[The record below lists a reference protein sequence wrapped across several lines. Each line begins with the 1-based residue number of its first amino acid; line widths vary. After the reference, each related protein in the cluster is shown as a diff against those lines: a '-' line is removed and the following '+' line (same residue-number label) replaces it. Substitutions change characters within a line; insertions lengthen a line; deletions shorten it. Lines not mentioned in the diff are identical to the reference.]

1 MLSHEQRT
9 AILELGGKGV
19 SKRAIARL
27 LGVSRGAVERVLDCG
42 SSQLP
47 RLVRPERAEPYREEI
62 LGLYKSCGGNLV
74 RVHEELV
81 AQGAELSYPA
91 LTAFCRRHGVGHE
104 PKTPVGSYRFEP
116 GEELQ
121 HDTSPHRLKLS
132 GSKCRVQTA
141 SAVLCYSRMLF
152 FQCYARFRRFECKVF
167 LTDALV
173 YFGGSPERVEIDNT
187 HVVVLEGTGATMVPA
202 PEMAAFAE
210 RYGFTFQA
218 HEIGDANR
226 SARVER
232 PFHYIEN
239 NFLAGRS
246 FEDWND
252 LNQKARDWCDR
263 VNRRP
268 KRHLKASPLEL
279 FEREKTRLRP
289 LPLWVPEPYLLH
301 HRIVDTRGY
310 VTVET
315 HRYSVPADWI
325 GRQVEARESKDRID
339 ISCGHQSPVSHP
351 RFQDAGAHHSTLPE
365 HRRQRR
371 RSPPGPSLE
380 EKTLAKI
387 APQLSDYIQT
397 LKKKG
402 KKQTTLVLRQ
412 LVRMVG
418 DYPSEPLHKALSE
431 AHHYGLYDLDRVE
444 RMVLRHVAKDYFRLH
459 DLEPD
464 KGEDD
469 ER

>member
-1 MLSHEQRT
+1 MLSQQQRT
-9 AILELGGKGV
+9 TILELDSKGV

-42 SSQLP
+42 SAQVP
-47 RLVRPERAEPYREEI
+47 RLERAEKAEPYRDEI
-62 LGLYKSCGGNLV
+62 LVLYATCRGNLV
-74 RVHEELV
+74 RVHEELS
-81 AQGAELSYPA
+81 AQGASLSYPA
-91 LTAFCRRHGVGHE
+91 LTAFCRRHGIGHE
-104 PKTPVGSYRFEP
+104 PKTPVGSYHFAP
-116 GEELQ
+116 GQELQ
-121 HDTSPHRLKLS
+121 HDTSPHWVELS
-132 GSKCRVQTA
+132 GSRCRVQTA
-141 SAVLCYSRMLF
+141 SAVLCYSRMLY
-152 FQCYARFRRFECKVF
+152 FQCYPRFRRFECKVF

-173 YFGGSPERVEIDNT
+173 YFGGSPRRVEIDNT
-187 HVVVLEGTGATMVPA
+187 HVVVLSGTGAQMVPT
-202 PEMAAFAE
+202 PEMAAFGE
-210 RYGFTFQA
+210 RYGFAFQA
-218 HEIGDANR
+218 HERGDVNR

-246 FEDWND
+246 FADYSD
-252 LNQKARDWCDR
+252 LNQQARDWCER

-279 FEREKTRLRP
+279 FAREKIRLLP
-289 LPLWVPEPYLLH
+289 LPLWVPEPYRLH

-310 VTVET
+310 VTVDT

-351 RFQDAGAHHSTLPE
+351 RFQDDGAHHATLPE
-365 HRRQRR
+365 HRRQPRR
-371 RSPPGPSLE
+371 LLTGPSPE
-380 EKTLAKI
+380 EKTLSKI
-387 APQLSDYIQT
+387 APQLGDYIQT

-412 LVRMVG
+412 LVRMVR
-418 DYPSEPLHKALSE
+418 DYPPEPLHKALSE
-431 AHHYGLYDLDRVE
+431 AHHYGLVDLDRVE
-444 RMVLRHVAKDYFRLH
+444 RMVLRHVAKDYFRLQA
-459 DLEPD
+459 LEQE
-464 KGEDD
+464 KGADD